1 MTTASIGGLEVTA
14 FSSLEDAAR
23 QIVTDNE
30 VIPGFAVAVNPEK
43 VMMAQRDATINHV
56 LQSATLRYPDG
67 MGVVKTMAKKG
78 VQSARIPGCE
88 LWLTL
93 MQRCAAMNT
102 PVAIIGASQQVNQQ
116 TADKLKSEGVNVV
129 FAQDGFFD
137 NEQTVIDQIT
147 ASGAKVISV
156 AMGSPKQEQLI
167 MRFREQHAD
176 AFYMGVGGSYD
187 VYTGHVKRAPALFCK
202 LHLEWFYRL
211 CSQPTRY
218 KRQLVLIDYAVKH
231 FRGQL

>member
-1 MTTASIGGLEVTA
+1 MSTVNIGGLEITA
-14 FSSLEDAAR
+14 FDSVEDAAS
-23 QIVTDNE
+23 QIVTDQH
-30 VIPGFAVAVNPEK
+30 VTPGFAVAINPEK
-43 VMMAQRDATINHV
+43 VMMAYRDPTINHV

-78 VQSARIPGCE
+78 VKSSRIPGCE
-88 LWLTL
+88 LWLAL
-93 MQRCAAMNT
+93 MQRCAQTGT
-102 PVAIIGASQQVNQQ
+102 PVAIIGASHEVNQQ
-116 TADKLKSEGVNVV
+116 TVTKLKLSGVNVV
-129 FAQDGFFD
+129 LAQDGFFE
-137 NEQTVIDQIT
+137 NERNLIDTIKN
-147 ASGAKVISV
+147 SGAQVISV

-167 MRFREQHAD
+167 MRCREHYPK
-176 AFYMGVGGSYD
+176 AFFMGVGGSYD

-218 KRQLVLIDYAVKH
+218 KRQLALLGYALKH

>member
-1 MTTASIGGLEVTA
+1 MTTATIGGLEVTA
-14 FSSLEDAAR
+14 FNSLEDAAQ
-23 QIVTDNE
+23 QIVSNNNVTS
-30 VIPGFAVAVNPEK
+30 GFAVAINPEK

-78 VQSARIPGCE
+78 VQTARIPGCE

-93 MQRCAAMNT
+93 MKRCATMST
-102 PVAIIGASQQVNQQ
+102 PVAVIGASAQVNQQ
-116 TADKLKSEGVNVV
+116 TVDKLKSEGVNVV

-137 NEQTVIDQIT
+137 NEQNVIESIIS
-147 ASGAKVISV
+147 SGAKVISV

-167 MRFREQHAD
+167 MRFREHHPD

-187 VYTGHVKRAPALFCK
+187 VYTGRVKRAPALFCK

-218 KRQLVLIDYAVKH
+218 KRQLVLIDYAVSH
-231 FRGQL
+231 FRGKL

>member
-1 MTTASIGGLEVTA
+1 MTTVPIGGLEVTA
-14 FSSLEDAAR
+14 FSSLQDAAR
-23 QIVTDNE
+23 QIVTDNH

-43 VMMAQRDATINHV
+43 VMMAQRDTTINHV

-102 PVAIIGASQQVNQQ
+102 PVAIIGASQQVNRQA
-116 TADKLKSEGVNVV
+116 ADKLKNEGVNVV
-129 FAQDGFFD
+129 FAQDGFFKD
-137 NEQTVIDQIT
+137 EQTLIDKIS

-167 MRFREQHAD
+167 MRFREQYAD

-187 VYTGHVKRAPALFCK
+187 VYTGHVKRAPAIFCK

-218 KRQLVLIDYAVKH
+218 KRQLALVNYLMMH
-231 FRGQL
+231 LRRQL